1 MVLLNLKKQF
11 VVVLISFG
19 IYLSVALFLNYLWD
33 FRNYSLREGQPAFIQ
48 KLVYLQIKRSFET
61 TGQVPKI
68 IESER
73 REDYI
78 DYYDPNAWQ
87 DSESILFLC
96 QRGRFYTVTF
106 GDGKQAT
113 LTYWFVPDDL
123 RRSKDFKFPE
133 LKRNPSVFANS
144 ARVMVFGAI
153 AVVVAT
159 LVSGRL
165 LRR

>member
-1 MVLLNLKKQF
+1 MTLRNLRKRLI
-11 VVVLISFG
+11 VVLVTSSIC
-19 IYLSVALFLNYLWD
+19 LPVVLFLNYLWQ
-33 FRNYSLREGQPAFIQ
+33 FSRYSWETQSAYIQ
-48 KLVYLQIKRSFET
+48 RLAYLQIKRSFET

-73 REDYI
+73 PEDYI

-87 DSESILFLC
+87 NSESILFLC
-96 QRGRFYTVTF
+96 RRGRFYTVTF
-106 GDGKQAT
+106 GDGKRAT

-123 RRSKDFKFPE
+123 RRSKDFKFRE
-133 LKRNPSVFANS
+133 LRTSPSVFANS

-153 AVVVAT
+153 AVLVAA